1 MLIVGEVILLHEDLA
16 WLSDDVLHYSDLI
29 LLVNVISG
37 TKSYLSSH
45 ANSR

>member
-16 WLSDDVLHYSDLI
+16 WLSDDVLHYPGLI
-29 LLVNVISG
+29 LSANVISD